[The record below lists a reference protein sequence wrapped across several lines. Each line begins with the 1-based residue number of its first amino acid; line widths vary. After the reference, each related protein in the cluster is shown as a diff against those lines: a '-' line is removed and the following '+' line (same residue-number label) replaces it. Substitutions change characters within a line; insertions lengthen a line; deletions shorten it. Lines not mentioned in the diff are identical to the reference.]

1 MQSANRRPTLGWGRQ
16 RSQTRYFVGRFGQ
29 ARQFRPSQEG
39 EVVARA
45 SSKDTLRQTLLWWGP
60 LGPFRIS
67 RKHARARPCV
77 RSHACPH
84 TRKHACENDP
94 RPRGPPTSARS
105 HARNLSDCVSPSH
118 ASHLRLPRTSARG
131 LSCLPARSHALR
143 NAPSVARLLYRP
155 VTRQRRTHRCR
166 ATPGQNS
173 RDSRAVVFASPA
185 ARTFTTNHTFPTT
198 LADPGAKATNLA
210 ARTRQHC
217 PTVECASPPSRSAFG
232 RTPPMRPPR
241 GRGALQGRV
250 VSCRKLQR
258 ELAPLASCQNPI
270 RGPSS
275 PAT

>member
-1 MQSANRRPTLGWGRQ
+1 M
-16 RSQTRYFVGRFGQ
+16 
-29 ARQFRPSQEG
+29 AR
-39 EVVARA
+39 V

-60 LGPFRIS
+60 LGLFRIS
-67 RKHARARPCV
+67 CKHARARPCV
-77 RSHACPH
+77 RPHACPH
-84 TRKHACENDP
+84 TRKPACENDP

-185 ARTFTTNHTFPTT
+185 ARTFTTNQTFPTT

-232 RTPPMRPPR
+232 RTPQCAPLEAAVRCKAGSSHAASSNENLRFSPVAKIQFA
-241 GRGALQGRV
+241 GQAL
-250 VSCRKLQR
+250 LQR
-258 ELAPLASCQNPI
+258 SLGKAAAKTGNATVGRSARRRTQSLAV
-270 RGPSS
+270 PSMPR
-275 PAT
+275 PAEHGE